1 MDGFH
6 GAAGHEGDAAKG
18 VGLSAEPDHLPP
30 RLWWVLAS
38 LTLAWGFN
46 WTAMKVALAE
56 VPPWTFRSVC
66 LGLGAAVLFLAL
78 RAGGQRIALP
88 RGQWG
93 RLWLLALL
101 NITSWNMLV
110 AFAVGMIP
118 SGRAAIVA
126 YTMPVWAVP
135 LSVWLLGER
144 ITGRKLVGLALG
156 LGGLALLLLE
166 SFAGLGAA
174 PLGSLLVF
182 GAAVSWALG
191 TVLQKRFPVNLPVG
205 PYTAWI
211 MVLGGVP
218 IFAGALA
225 FEDWRAL
232 REVGVIAWLGTAYN
246 VVIAFAFAHWAWIK
260 IATSVPV
267 SVFSISMLLIPVVGV
282 VSGMLFLGER
292 PTWAE
297 YVALALVIVALLTV
311 LRPSGVARGSARGS
325 SS

>member
-1 MDGFH
+1 
-6 GAAGHEGDAAKG
+6 
-18 VGLSAEPDHLPP
+18 LSAEPDHLPS

-56 VPPWTFRSVC
+56 VPPWTFRSLC
-66 LGLGAAVLFLAL
+66 LGLGSAVLFLAL
-78 RAGGQRIALP
+78 RAGGQRIVLP
-88 RGQWG
+88 TGQWG

-110 AFAVGMIP
+110 AFGVGMIP

-144 ITGRKLVGLALG
+144 ITGRKLAGLALG
-156 LGGLALLLLE
+156 IGGLTLLLLE
-166 SFAGLGAA
+166 SFAGLGRA
-174 PLGSLLVF
+174 PLGSLLVL
-182 GAAVSWALG
+182 GAAVCWALG
-191 TVLQKRFPVNLPVG
+191 TVLQKRFPVSLPVG

-211 MVLGGVP
+211 MLLGGVP
-218 IFAGALA
+218 IFAGAIV
-225 FEDWRAL
+225 FEDWHSL
-232 REVGVIAWLGTAYN
+232 QGVGVIAWLGTAYN

-267 SVFSISMLLIPVVGV
+267 SVFSISMLLIPVLGV

-297 YVALALVIVALLTV
+297 YAALVLVVCALLTV
-311 LRPSGVARGSARGS
+311 LRPSGVARK
-325 SS
+325 